1 MVSNMDITTTIYCTQ
16 LKLDQSDKPEPDHQ
30 AAPDSRVSGKLSREL
45 LSIYKERILVFQ
57 LD

>member
-16 LKLDQSDKPEPDHQ
+16 LELDQFDEPEPDHQ
-30 AAPDSRVSGKLSREL
+30 AAPDSRESDKLSREF
-45 LSIYKERILVFQ
+45 LSIYKDRILVFS